1 MALDSHWKVQYGDI
15 IRELA
20 GFQTKSLLKEFMD
33 KESKRGELALFD
45 TIAPSDEAEFNL
57 MSSDTNFRAD
67 FEAIGSPVLAD
78 WLALQTPHMDVA
90 QDKVLLSPYE
100 NIWAHWFRNIDEIA
114 ENANTESIKLKQGM
128 KQIFK
133 KQDTWLLDALS
144 RATEQRGKDAAS
156 ASAIAFP
163 AGQQINEADGAFD
176 LETITAIR
184 EKFEGN
190 YLGDEPIYC
199 VISPAA
205 KKSLIDSS
213 NSTLNSTDFVDS
225 TSYFMEGKLP
235 DVYGVHMIVH
245 PLVTSFA
252 GSYDDAFFAWC
263 PQAIIYNQF
272 DALDTKMDEVA
283 SQKFNTVLQVREY
296 IGACRVDDL
305 GVVQGTL
312 GTV

>member
-1 MALDSHWKVQYGDI
+1 MTCSSIVTSVGTTKACCPSSRISFARDSNSRWVRAARLI
-15 IRELA
+15 C
-20 GFQTKSLLKEFMD
+20 
-33 KESKRGELALFD
+33 
-45 TIAPSDEAEFNL
+45 APS
-57 MSSDTNFRAD
+57 
-67 FEAIGSPVLAD
+67 P
-78 WLALQTPHMDVA
+78 
-90 QDKVLLSPYE
+90 
-100 NIWAHWFRNIDEIA
+100 
-114 ENANTESIKLKQGM
+114 AN
-128 KQIFK
+128 
-133 KQDTWLLDALS
+133 
-144 RATEQRGKDAAS
+144 

-163 AGQQINEADGAFD
+163 VGQQINEADGAFD

-184 EKFEGN
+184 EKFETN
-190 YLGDEPIYC
+190 FLGDEPIYC

-245 PLVTSFA
+245 PLVTSFS

-272 DALDTKMDEVA
+272 DALQTKMDEVA
-283 SQKFNTVLQVREY
+283 AQKFNTVLQVREY

-312 GTV
+312 GTP